1 MAIFESADWDNFDI
15 REGNHVYEFHTFEDN
30 RFRPYCPGLD
40 SGDLTLILVEGDRF
54 LIREA
59 GHRWRSGLGVM
70 SYASPEYWIGYITK
84 MKEAKGRS
92 FHLIEKDRNVIT
104 ILYSVEYGKNNQK
117 EALRIAFGLFYSID
131 DDELRKEYIQKEES

>member
-1 MAIFESADWDNFDI
+1 
-15 REGNHVYEFHTFEDN
+15 
-30 RFRPYCPGLD
+30 
-40 SGDLTLILVEGDRF
+40 
-54 LIREA
+54 
-59 GHRWRSGLGVM
+59 M